1 MKRVQQILT
10 HIKKTN
16 SEFYM
21 TPIKKLKFG
30 HIKNLLLVLSVV
42 LLVISCKNE
51 TPKNYV
57 TLSGKI
63 IHKNSD
69 ELQIRNRKN
78 QVIKTISVT
87 EDGTFSDT
95 LKVEKGNY
103 SLSDEHESA
112 GLYLFPNSDLYITL
126 DTEQFDETLKFTG
139 EGNEENNYAIKK
151 YLLQEKI
158 FINPDDLYDQPKT
171 DFTKALDSLKTEF
184 DLFLSSQEN
193 LDTDFIQVDIENT
206 TGLFGYLANRYD
218 DVAKIKKMIGQPTPT
233 FSNYE
238 NHDGSTTSLSDL
250 KGKYIYIDVWATWCS
265 PCIAEIPALKKLE
278 KELGGKMH
286 FVSISIDKVDKH
298 EAWKKMVEE
307 KELKGIQLYADNN
320 WESQFVRDFGI
331 NGIPRFILIDPLG
344 NVVKPDAPR
353 PSNPKTKDLL
363 SSLLAK

>member
-1 MKRVQQILT
+1 MKRVRQILT
-10 HIKKTN
+10 HIKETN
-16 SEFYM
+16 SKFYM
-21 TPIKKLKFG
+21 TPIK
-30 HIKNLLLVLSVV
+30 NLLLILSLG
-42 LLVISCKNE
+42 LLIVSCKNE
-51 TPKNYV
+51 IPKNYT

-63 IHKNSD
+63 THKNSD
-69 ELQIRNRKN
+69 ELQIKNRQNK
-78 QVIKTISVT
+78 VIKTISIA

-95 LKVEKGNY
+95 LKVAKGNY
-103 SLSDEHESA
+103 SLSDGHESA

-151 YLLQEKI
+151 YLLQENI
-158 FINPDDLYDQPKT
+158 FENPDDLYDQPKA

-193 LDTDFIQVDIENT
+193 LDTEFIQADIENT
-206 TGLFGYLANRYD
+206 TGLFGYLAKRYD
-218 DVAKIKKMIGQPTPT
+218 DVAKIKKMIGQPAPA
-233 FSNYE
+233 FNHYE

-250 KGKYIYIDVWATWCS
+250 KGRYVYIDVWATWCR
-265 PCIAEIPALKKLE
+265 PCLAEIPALKELE
-278 KELGGKMH
+278 KELGDQIH

-307 KELKGIQLYADNN
+307 KELKGVQLYADNN

-331 NGIPRFILIDPLG
+331 NGIPRFILIDPQG
-344 NVVKPDAPR
+344 NVVRPDAPR
-353 PSNPKTKDLL
+353 PSNPKTKELL